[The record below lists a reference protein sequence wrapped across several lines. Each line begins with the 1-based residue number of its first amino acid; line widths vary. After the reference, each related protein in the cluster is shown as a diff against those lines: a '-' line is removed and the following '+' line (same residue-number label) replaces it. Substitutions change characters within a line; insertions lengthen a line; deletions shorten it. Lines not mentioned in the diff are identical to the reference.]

1 MEMDDDD
8 EEDDDLEEGEV
19 PRVMMRTAGV
29 QTGGPKE
36 AGKKLVMTKLVQK
49 LGDAT
54 ARLRV
59 MTPFFQLVDMRDHMR

>member
-8 EEDDDLEEGEV
+8 EEDDDFEEGEV

-36 AGKKLVMTKLVQK
+36 AGKKLVTTK
-49 LGDAT
+49 
-54 ARLRV
+54 RI
-59 MTPFFQLVDMRDHMR
+59 